1 MAGQQLCFVLMP
13 FGIKPD
19 GSGGSIDF
27 DAVYRDIIEPAI
39 RASELDP
46 LRADEEMTGR
56 IIPKPMLQP
65 LVLLPFPPSPPPP
78 PNPNPLPLLRRPPST
93 PPPNTHPLFPHRP
106 P

>member
-1 MAGQQLCFVLMP
+1 MP

-46 LRADEEMTGR
+46 LRADEEMTGG
-56 IIPKPMLQP
+56 IIHN
-65 LVLLPFPPSPPPP
+65 SG
-78 PNPNPLPLLRRPPST
+78 R
-93 PPPNTHPLFPHRP
+93 
-106 P
+106 